1 MESVEQYLRRT
12 KGWFDGDFRLEP
24 AGVSPDGCCDVVRV
38 IHRFDEA
45 GVQPGGGLSVEL
57 LLDRHTHGIKQERA
71 MQ

>member
-1 MESVEQYLRRT
+1 
-12 KGWFDGDFRLEP
+12 LEP

-57 LLDRHTHGIKQERA
+57 LLDRRTHGIKQERA